1 MLSKNQLGFLYM
13 FLSVCAF
20 SLMDLIIKWTA
31 DYPLGQV
38 VFFRGFFGIV
48 FYFFVIPKNR
58 INNFYQTKRAFLHF
72 LRCFV
77 GLIAMVAIF
86 IALRNLP
93 LATVVSISF
102 AAPIFTTIFSIFFL
116 SERVGIYRWLA
127 VVIGFVG
134 ILIITEPGFESLNIY
149 YIFPIIFCI
158 GLSYVAIAIRQLS
171 STEPVWL
178 ISLNF
183 SIAITIA
190 GLCTL
195 PYGWKIPSFFDFFVL
210 SLVGLFGGVAN
221 LWLSQSYKFSEVSLV
236 TPLKYLGLVFAIFFG
251 YLIWGEVPSLKS
263 LIGGL
268 LVILSSIIIFR
279 REIIIKK
286 TPTMF
291 VFNNKMEIVAKPRST
306 HQLKT
311 FLMSNKFFNTIYFA
325 ISKTSMVLKLGLFSL
340 LINILLNYL
349 FVYTLGLNHVGIALA
364 TSFSAIFIYI
374 ISLFWLDK
382 NNLFNSRGK
391 ILSYTFAILG
401 LLIMFF
407 TIN

>member
-183 SIAITIA
+183 SIVITIA

-286 TPTMF
+286 VPT
-291 VFNNKMEIVAKPRST
+291 IQG
-306 HQLKT
+306 H
-311 FLMSNKFFNTIYFA
+311 
-325 ISKTSMVLKLGLFSL
+325 
-340 LINILLNYL
+340 
-349 FVYTLGLNHVGIALA
+349 
-364 TSFSAIFIYI
+364 
-374 ISLFWLDK
+374 D
-382 NNLFNSRGK
+382 
-391 ILSYTFAILG
+391 
-401 LLIMFF
+401 
-407 TIN
+407 